1 MSEIV
6 FLTYSVLLKWME
18 RDFQIMPAPFNLIQF
33 QKNIPFM
40 VKMTKINQTDQQ
52 QMEISNTDYK

>member
-1 MSEIV
+1 
-6 FLTYSVLLKWME
+6 ME
-18 RDFQIMPAPFNLIQF
+18 WDFQIMPAPFNLIQF
-33 QKNIPFM
+33 QKNIPFI